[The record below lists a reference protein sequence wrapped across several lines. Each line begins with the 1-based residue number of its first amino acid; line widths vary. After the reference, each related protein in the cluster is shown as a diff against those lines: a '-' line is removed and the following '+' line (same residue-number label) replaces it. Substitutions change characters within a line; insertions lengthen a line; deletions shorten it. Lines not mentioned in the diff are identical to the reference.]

1 MTNSTD
7 LEARETEQA
16 SPFRRWLGVGTLGFI
31 LIALLGFV
39 TGVLMSAA
47 EKGGLSMRGGML
59 LMVAIALIAL
69 CTWGIVRLRPAFL
82 TGEPQSAKTRRA
94 NWVLVACGAL
104 GGVIGLTL
112 SIAGLANDEN
122 GVFSNGSLSP
132 TVAVIVVAAIALLV
146 PLLSFYW
153 YANADEFE
161 KRASGDGAII
171 AMYVY
176 SIIAPCWWLL
186 ERAALI
192 PPQEPMTVYLLVI
205 SVWGIVWLYRKAN

>member
-1 MTNSTD
+1 
-7 LEARETEQA
+7 
-16 SPFRRWLGVGTLGFI
+16 
-31 LIALLGFV
+31 
-39 TGVLMSAA
+39 MSAA
-47 EKGGLSMRGGML
+47 EKGGFSMRGGIL
-59 LMVAIALIAL
+59 LAVAIGLIAL
-69 CTWGIVRLRPAFL
+69 CAWGIVRLKPGFL

-104 GGVIGLTL
+104 GGIIGLTL
-112 SIAGLANDEN
+112 SIAGLANGDN

-132 TVAVIVVAAIALLV
+132 TVAFIVVAAIALLV

-192 PPQEPMTVYLLVI
+192 PPQEPMIVYLLVI

>member
-1 MTNSTD
+1 MTNSTEID
-7 LEARETEQA
+7 APENDQP

-47 EKGGLSMRGGML
+47 ERGGFTTRGGVL
-59 LMVAIALIAL
+59 LTVAIFLIAL
-69 CTWGIVRLRPAFL
+69 CAWGVVRLKPAIL
-82 TGEPQSAKTRRA
+82 TGEPQSKKTKRA
-94 NWVLVACGAL
+94 NWVLVACGVL

-112 SIAGLANDEN
+112 SIAGLEN
-122 GVFSNGSLSP
+122 GDFGVFSNGPLPP
-132 TVAVIVVAAIALLV
+132 TVAIIVVSAIALLT

-176 SIIAPCWWLL
+176 SVIAPCWWLL

-192 PPQEPMTVYLLVI
+192 PPQEPMIVYLLVI
-205 SVWGIVWLYRKAN
+205 TVWGLVWLYRKAN